1 MAKTNAMTM
10 TKRDTKKLRKPETA
24 ATFANPSSLQYLL
37 SDDNDK
43 DIDKE
48 KDKERDKNND
58 KEKDKGFCKPVQ
70 FTFIITNFVFFF
82 NLMQNCVS
90 RPKNLGVG

>member
-1 MAKTNAMTM
+1 MTVTKTIIMTM
-10 TKRDTKKLRKPETA
+10 TKRETNKLRKPETA

-48 KDKERDKNND
+48 KDKVKDKNND
-58 KEKDKGFCKPVQ
+58 KDKDKDF
-70 FTFIITNFVFFF
+70 
-82 NLMQNCVS
+82 
-90 RPKNLGVG
+90 

>member
-1 MAKTNAMTM
+1 MTVTKTIIMTM
-10 TKRDTKKLRKPETA
+10 KKRETNKLRKPETA

-43 DIDKE
+43 DI
-48 KDKERDKNND
+48 D

-90 RPKNLGVG
+90 RPKNLGAG